1 MTNIINTTDIQS
13 VPDLPLHLY
22 LRHLRLKE
30 NISFQVLADWLTAES
45 FRNQLN
51 NEEAAIKIARYN
63 IYAWEVHKCDPPDE
77 VLGLYSAALGIPME
91 EFEKRD
97 TRFPKEKV
105 KALFDIDPCWM
116 HVITA
121 LLDLAKNGNTPID
134 IMQRLFPETE
144 FAKESDLKQAKRE
157 EDQRDRLDPRD
168 QIIVLKD
175 IASYELEEFSDRY
188 MVEFAVSVDQT
199 HWYCVTYFEEDYPG
213 DWVMDSDTRLPRFPF
228 MADEVYHKNLDQI
241 LQRIKDT
248 PNLNKIII
256 NGTGDIDYQVS

>member
-1 MTNIINTTDIQS
+1 MNNIIDTTDVQS

-22 LRHLRLKE
+22 LRHLRLNE
-30 NISFQVLADWLTAES
+30 NISFQTLANWLTAAS
-45 FRNQLN
+45 FRNQIN
-51 NEEAAIKIARYN
+51 NGEAAIEIARYN

-105 KALFDIDPCWM
+105 KALFDIDPHWM
-116 HVITA
+116 HVITM

-144 FAKESDLKQAKRE
+144 FAKESDLKQAQHE
-157 EDQRDRLDPRD
+157 EEQRDKMDPKD

-175 IASYELEEFSDRY
+175 FDSYEIEEFSDRY
-188 MVEFAVSVDQT
+188 QVDFAISVDQI
-199 HWYCVTYFEEDYPG
+199 HWEYVSYFEDDYPG
-213 DWVMDSDTRLPRFPF
+213 DWMMDSETRLPRFPF
-228 MADEVYHKNLDQI
+228 LAAETYHNNIDML

-256 NGTGDIDYQVS
+256 YGTGDIDCQIS

>member
-1 MTNIINTTDIQS
+1 MTDIINTAEVQS

-22 LRHLRLKE
+22 LKQLRLNE
-30 NISFQVLADWLTAES
+30 DISFRVLAKWLTAES
-45 FRNQLN
+45 YRNHVN
-51 NEEAAIKIARYN
+51 NGDKAVKIEHYS
-63 IYAWEVHKCDPPDE
+63 IYAWETHKCDPPDE

-105 KALFDIDPCWM
+105 KALFDMDSCWM

-144 FAKESDLKQAKRE
+144 FAKESDLKQAKQE
-157 EDQRDRLDPRD
+157 EEQRDKLDPKD
-168 QIIVLKD
+168 QIIVLRD
-175 IASYELEEFSDRY
+175 IDSYEIEEFSDRY
-188 MVEFAVSVDQT
+188 QVDFAISVDQI
-199 HWYCVTYFEEDYPG
+199 HWEYVSYFEEDYPG
-213 DWVMDSDTRLPRFPF
+213 DWMMDSETRLPRFPSL
-228 MADEVYHKNLDQI
+228 AAETYHNNIDQI

-256 NGTGDIDYQVS
+256 DGTGDIYYQVS